1 MSLTVPRAVRGA
13 LVAAAT
19 ALATTADLLAT
30 ASSAEAASGYDR
42 CARGQVCVFSGSA
55 GTGSMMVVTKSLP
68 SLGAWD
74 DHISSIANYSTYTV
88 CLSSEPDY
96 ELGGRWYPYEEVSL
110 ATSDRPD
117 LDNDISSIELLPYG
131 QGSECG
137 LSYYPVQW
145 YDQEPRVR
153 PSSSAAEAA
162 FGDLNGDGRA
172 DLLARNRYSE
182 LWYWAPSHEWNV
194 TDRFERIGTGWTGMS
209 QMLRHGDYN
218 GDGIED
224 VFARDKNGVLWFYPG
239 TGFGTSKRLGTRVQL
254 RGTWNGMRDM
264 AAAGDLNCDGRR
276 DLLAVDAAGVLWS
289 YPGNGKGSFGTRKNL
304 GGGWGVMN
312 ELVGAGDMNS
322 DHRSDLVARD
332 TTGRLWLYPG
342 NGRGG
347 FGDRHLIGTG
357 GWNGFKELAGVGDYN
372 GDGHP
377 DLLAHAHQDNS
388 IRMYPG
394 TGASDGHL
402 GRPVAVIETS
412 DAHLVF

>member
-1 MSLTVPRAVRGA
+1 MSLSIPRAVRGA
-13 LVAAAT
+13 LVATAT
-19 ALATTADLLAT
+19 ALATTGGLLAA
-30 ASSAEAASGYDR
+30 ASSAEAAIGYDR
-42 CARGQVCVFSGSA
+42 CAPGQVCVFSGSA
-55 GTGSMMVVTKSLP
+55 GTGSMMVLTKSLP
-68 SLGAWD
+68 SLGDWD
-74 DHISSIANYSTYTV
+74 DRISSIANYSTYTV
-88 CLSSEPDY
+88 CLSAGPDY
-96 ELGGRWYPYEEVSL
+96 EDYGRSYPDEEVSL
-110 ATSDRPD
+110 AERDRPD
-117 LDNDISSIELLPYG
+117 LDNNISSIELFHG
-131 QGSECG
+131 QADDCG
-137 LSYYPVQW
+137 LAYYPSTW
-145 YDQEPRVR
+145 HDQSPRVR
-153 PSSSAAEAA
+153 PFSTAAEKA
-162 FGDLNGDGRA
+162 FGDLNGDDRA

-182 LWYWAPSHEWNV
+182 VWYWAPAHEWPV
-194 TDRFERIGTGWTGMS
+194 TDTFERIRTGWTGMS

-218 GDGIED
+218 GDGSED
-224 VFARDKNGVLWFYPG
+224 VFARDKSGILWFYPG

-254 RGTWNGMRDM
+254 PGTWNAMRDM
-264 AAAGDLNCDGRR
+264 AAAGDLNGDGKR

-347 FGDRHLIGTG
+347 FGDRRLIGTG
-357 GWNGFKELAGVGDYN
+357 GWNGFKELVGVGDYN

-388 IRMYPG
+388 VRMYPG

-402 GRPVAVIETS
+402 GRAVAVIQTS